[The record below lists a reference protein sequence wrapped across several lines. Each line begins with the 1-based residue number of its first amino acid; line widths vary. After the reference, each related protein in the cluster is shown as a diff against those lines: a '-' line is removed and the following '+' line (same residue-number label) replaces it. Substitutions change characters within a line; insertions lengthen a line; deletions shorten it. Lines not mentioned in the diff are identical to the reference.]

1 MRGYIRTRRG
11 PAGTTYQLAVYVG
24 LDENGRRRYRY
35 ETVRGSR
42 REAERRLAGFVS
54 AADSGEVGSNRTAR
68 FGELVDAWWEVSTGD
83 LSPNTRI
90 GYRGILDRYL
100 LPALRQRRLDRIGPA
115 NSGFT
120 GDEMEGHRLADCP
133 FINCCVHPVARSNAR
148 QAPPLLPRRSPSMP
162 SPSLPYRQKLDLRQ
176 QLFQPRLHP

>member
-1 MRGYIRTRRG
+1 MRAKTSRYVAISAPFTKPPAPDTPTTAPALADPPRSRQHHRQHAEDHTHLHH
-11 PAGTTYQLAVYVG
+11 PAGHGLLGCQSPDPMWALCNVSPDIGRAVDY
-24 LDENGRRRYRY
+24 
-35 ETVRGSR
+35 
-42 REAERRLAGFVS
+42 
-54 AADSGEVGSNRTAR
+54 
-68 FGELVDAWWEVSTGD
+68 
-83 LSPNTRI
+83 
-90 GYRGILDRYL
+90 
-100 LPALRQRRLDRIGPA
+100 
-115 NSGFT
+115 SGFA